1 MKPYTLT
8 NREGESI
15 SPMTS
20 TKTVFDEKGVDLDTL
35 LLQQRQDGENALKEY
50 AKKTEV
56 TRDLSGKQDK
66 LSTTTDLHITDDNI
80 IGLTEKGSR
89 KMFDEMFLEMA
100 GEYGTIDYSHFENNV
115 HKPYCLNELW
125 LTYEEVKRSMMYP
138 LRVVS
143 NYMGEYYAD
152 VDIRTNICYPHI
164 WFTQINCQ
172 NFANQCRAEV
182 LRFPPKF
189 QPTSSSG
196 MFVNCGNLKKVLGPI
211 YPIQPATHLFY
222 GSSTHKLEYIELI
235 LREDVDL
242 SQASKLTIE
251 CIEYLIAKAV
261 NTKTITIAVHPDVYE
276 KLTDTNNTEWYAQL
290 TAGAAKNISFATI

>member
-8 NREGESI
+8 NREGERI

-20 TKTVFDEKGVDLDTL
+20 TKTVFDKRGVDLDTL
-35 LLQQRQDGENALKEY
+35 LIEQKQSGENALKEY

-56 TRDLSGKQDK
+56 ARDLARKQDK

-80 IGLTEKGSR
+80 IGLTEKGGR

-100 GEYGTIDYSHFENNV
+100 GKYGSIDYSHFENNV

-143 NYMGEYYAD
+143 NYMGEYYGN
-152 VDIRTNICYPHI
+152 VNIRTNICYPHM

-172 NFANQCRAEV
+172 NFANGCEAEV
-182 LRFPPKF
+182 LRFPPRF
-189 QPTSSSG
+189 QPTGTAG
-196 MFVNCGNLKKVLGPI
+196 MFVNCPNLKKVFGPI
-211 YPIQPATHLFY
+211 YPMRPTTLMFY
-222 GSSTHKLEYIELI
+222 GSSSHRLEYIELI
-235 LREDVDL
+235 LRENIDL
-242 SQASKLTIE
+242 SQASRLTIE
-251 CIEYLIAKAV
+251 CIEYLITNAV
-261 NTKTITIAVHPDVYE
+261 NTKTITITVHPNVYE

-290 TAGAAKNISFATI
+290 TAAAAKNISFATI

>member
-20 TKTVFDEKGVDLDTL
+20 TKTVFDEHGIDLDTL
-35 LLQQRQDGENALKEY
+35 LILQRQDGENALKEY

-100 GEYGTIDYSHFENNV
+100 GKHGTIDYSHFENNV

-125 LTYEEVKRSMMYP
+125 LTYEEVKRSMMCP

-143 NYMGEYYAD
+143 NYMGEYYAN

-172 NFANQCRAEV
+172 NFANGCRAEV
-182 LRFPPKF
+182 LRFPPRF
-189 QPTSSSG
+189 QPTNTAG
-196 MFVNCGNLKKVLGPI
+196 MFVNCSNLKKVFGPI
-211 YPIQPATHLFY
+211 YPIQPSIQQFY
-222 GSSTHKLEYIELI
+222 GSSTRKLEYIELI
-235 LREDVDL
+235 LRENIDL
-242 SQASKLTIE
+242 SQASRLTIE
-251 CIEYLIAKAV
+251 CIEYLITNAV
-261 NTKTITIAVHPDVYE
+261 NTKTITITVHPDVYE

-290 TAGAAKNISFATI
+290 TAAAAKNISFATI